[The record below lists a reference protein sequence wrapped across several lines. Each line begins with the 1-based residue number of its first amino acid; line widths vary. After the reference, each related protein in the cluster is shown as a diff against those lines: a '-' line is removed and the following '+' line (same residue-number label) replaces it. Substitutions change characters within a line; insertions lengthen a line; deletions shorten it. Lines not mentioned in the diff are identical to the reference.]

1 VTRFQRLAAATAAA
15 TFILIAVGG
24 LVRATDS
31 GLGCPDWPRCFGKLA
46 PPPELHAWIE
56 HSHRLVASVI
66 VVLVSVL
73 AVAAWRSGQARS
85 VRWSAVGAVALVLG
99 QALLGAIVVWRKLE
113 AESVTLHLATALAL
127 LALLEFI
134 AFRSRWPAR
143 DRRATTAGAD
153 ASRTAGAAVSP
164 AASDDAS
171 QPASVVASQAAGV
184 VASPAAGMEAS
195 RASGGNSS
203 PAGAEVSRA
212 AGTERSRRFARL
224 TVVGAGLVYAQM
236 LVGSTVTGRDA
247 GLAFPDFP
255 LMNGRLVPDLTL
267 TTARLQVLHRGL
279 AMLVGVVIVLTW
291 LRARRTQWMHPTV
304 TRLAGYAS
312 GLVVVQIA
320 LGIANVW
327 NRLSALTVVPHL
339 AVGSL
344 LWGVVFLLALH
355 ASRFTGTGR
364 RDPAEPEPGPRRTAR
379 QAAGAYFLLTK
390 PRIIELLLV
399 TTIPT
404 MFIAARGLPSPW
416 LVLATLLG
424 GSLSAASANTINCY
438 LDRDID
444 QVMRR
449 TAHRPLPTHRV
460 DPADALRFGVVLG
473 VAGFVWLW
481 ATVNLLSAALA
492 TAAILFYVFVY
503 TLGLKR
509 RSTQNIVIGGAAGA
523 VPVLVGWSAVTGTID
538 LPALVLFAIIFYWTP
553 PHFWALSLKY
563 REDYAAA
570 GVPMLP
576 VVRGPRETS
585 HQILYYTLLL
595 VAVTLLLYPAGQMG
609 AIYLA
614 AALGLGAMFVWRAAQ
629 LWRDASGQRAI
640 RLFSFSNRYLALL
653 FAAMAVDAVV
663 RISG

>member
-1 VTRFQRLAAATAAA
+1 VTRFQRLAAATTAA

-31 GLGCPDWPRCFGKLA
+31 GLGCPDWPRCFGKLV
-46 PPPELHAWIE
+46 PPAELHAWIE

-66 VVLVSVL
+66 IVLVTFL
-73 AVAAWRSGQARS
+73 AVAAWRTGQARS
-85 VRWSAVGAVALVLG
+85 IRWAAVGAVALVLG

-113 AESVTLHLATALAL
+113 ADSVTLHLATALAL

-134 AFRSRWPAR
+134 SFRSRWPAPDRSGAGQR
-143 DRRATTAGAD
+143 DR
-153 ASRTAGAAVSP
+153 SGAAP
-164 AASDDAS
+164 DGAAS
-171 QPASVVASQAAGV
+171 GE
-184 VASPAAGMEAS
+184 GAS
-195 RASGGNSS
+195 RASGGS
-203 PAGAEVSRA
+203 
-212 AGTERSRRFARL
+212 RSRRFARL
-224 TVVGAGLVYAQM
+224 TTVGAGLVYMQM
-236 LVGSTVTGRDA
+236 LVGSTVTGHDA

-255 LMNGRLVPDLTL
+255 LMNGQLVPDLTL
-267 TTARLQVLHRGL
+267 TTAKLQVLHRGF
-279 AMLVGVVIVLTW
+279 AMVVGAIVVLIW

-312 GLVVVQIA
+312 GLVAVQIG

-327 NRLSALTVVPHL
+327 DRLSALTVVPHL

-344 LWGVVFLLALH
+344 LWGVMFMLVLH
-355 ASRFTGTGR
+355 ADRFTGGGR
-364 RDPAEPEPGPRRTAR
+364 RDPAESEPAPRRTAR
-379 QAAGAYFLLTK
+379 EAAGAYFLLTK

-399 TTIPT
+399 TTVPT
-404 MFIAARGLPSPW
+404 MFIAERGVPSPW
-416 LVLATLLG
+416 LILATLVG

-444 QVMRR
+444 QVMAR
-449 TAHRPLPTHRV
+449 TARRPLPTHRV

-503 TLGLKR
+503 TIGLKR

-523 VPVLVGWSAVTGTID
+523 VPVLVGWSAVTGTIEI
-538 LPALVLFAIIFYWTP
+538 PALVLFAIIFYWTP

-609 AIYLA
+609 TIYLV
-614 AALGLGAMFVWRAAQ
+614 AALTLGGVFVWRAAQ

-663 RISG
+663 RVRG